1 VPVRR
6 DPKSTHLN
14 SQVRNGEH
22 HVRVYCLA
30 TERSF
35 TGLNWV
41 IHGGAAR
48 IDMQVFILECWF
60 KYSDEGRLKYNI
72 EIWYFDMAKDSPSS
86 HE

>member
-22 HVRVYCLA
+22 DVRVYCLA

-41 IHGGAAR
+41 IHGSAAR
-48 IDMQVFILECWF
+48 IDMQVFILECWL
-60 KYSDEGRLKYNI
+60 KYSNEGRLKYNI
-72 EIWYFDMAKDSPSS
+72 EIWDFYMAKDSPSS